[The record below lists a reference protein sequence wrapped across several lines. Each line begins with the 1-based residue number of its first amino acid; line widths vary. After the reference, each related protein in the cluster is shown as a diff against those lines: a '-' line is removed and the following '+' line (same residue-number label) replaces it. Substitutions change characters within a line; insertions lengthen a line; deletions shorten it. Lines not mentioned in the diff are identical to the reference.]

1 MSIKVYNE
9 VTGEWEVRA
18 TNQAELVEIED
29 VTGELDTE
37 DVEGAL
43 TTLVD
48 KLEDVEVKLYEA
60 EKQLDR
66 IDKKATAVIDEFS
79 YHLENHPSG
88 GGGGGD
94 WVLPTITSTFEDN
107 TVVDENVIVSNLYKS
122 VDVYSNEE
130 YSDFNNNIYNYDLLQ
145 SANQ

>member
-48 KLEDVEVKLYEA
+48 KMDDIEIKVYEA
-60 EKQLDR
+60 EKELER
-66 IDKKATAVIDEFS
+66 IDKKATNVLQEFQ
-79 YHLENHPSG
+79 YHL
-88 GGGGGD
+88 
-94 WVLPTITSTFEDN
+94 DN
-107 TVVDENVIVSNLYKS
+107 QSEGSLNYQFFQLDQYQSYFHLKDEESRW
-122 VDVYSNEE
+122 
-130 YSDFNNNIYNYDLLQ
+130 
-145 SANQ
+145 

>member
-43 TTLVD
+43 TTIVD
-48 KLEDVEVKLYEA
+48 KLEDVEVK
-60 EKQLDR
+60 
-66 IDKKATAVIDEFS
+66 I
-79 YHLENHPSG
+79 
-88 GGGGGD
+88 
-94 WVLPTITSTFEDN
+94 
-107 TVVDENVIVSNLYKS
+107 
-122 VDVYSNEE
+122 
-130 YSDFNNNIYNYDLLQ
+130 
-145 SANQ
+145 